1 MNFLVIQETDWIQRG
16 PHQQHHLFERLS
28 KSGHRVIVLDFEINY
43 TPWPYSPLFAPRLI
57 CKRITRTDN
66 EANVC
71 VIRPATIR
79 LPGLARIVSM
89 VTFFIELMR
98 ITKTIRPD
106 VIVNYAISTGL
117 CALAIAKIKNIPFAL
132 HIIDALHTL
141 VPYRWLQPF
150 AYWLETI
157 LLRNSDATIYINH
170 KLKEYGLK
178 HGANPNSAHN
188 VGTGVDLDFFGLR
201 NKKDINNMRAKWGID
216 SSDVVLIFVGWLYK
230 FSGIDTIMRI
240 LPSMPQSLK
249 LMVVGKGE
257 IENELVAFLND
268 LRLQNRVIFTGHQPY
283 KNIPTLISAAD
294 ICLLYST
301 LNPTTQ
307 DILPIKAYEY
317 LACSRPVLASKLPGL
332 MQEVPSGNGVIYT
345 EIDDLVQTLQ
355 HMMEQNNRL
364 KEGAKARRFVE
375 EHCDWSILTISF
387 EKLLIQITSL
397 KQ

>member
-1 MNFLVIQETDWIQRG
+1 MNFLVIQETDWIRRG

-28 KSGHRVIVLDFEINY
+28 KIGHRVTVLDFEINY
-43 TPWPYSPLFAPRLI
+43 TPWPYSPLVAPRLI
-57 CKRITRTDN
+57 YERITRTDD

-89 VTFFIELMR
+89 VTFFIEIMR

-117 CALAIAKIKNIPFAL
+117 CALAIAKIKNIPFVL
-132 HIIDALHTL
+132 HVIDALHTL
-141 VPYRWLQPF
+141 VPYRWLRPF
-150 AYWLETI
+150 AYWMETI
-157 LLRNSDATIYINH
+157 LLRNSNATIYINQ
-170 KLKEYGLK
+170 KLKEYGLQ
-178 HGANPNSAHN
+178 HGANPDYAHM
-188 VGTGVDLDFFGLR
+188 VGTGVDLDLFESR
-201 NKKDINNMRAKWGID
+201 NNKDINDIRAKWGIA
-216 SSDVVLIFVGWLYK
+216 SSDVLLIFVGWLYE

-249 LMVVGKGE
+249 IMVVGTGE
-257 IENELVAFLND
+257 MEDNLVALSEK

-301 LNPTTQ
+301 LNPTTR
-307 DILPIKAYEY
+307 DILPIKVYEY

-332 MQEVPSGNGVIYT
+332 IQEVPSGNGIIYT
-345 EIDDLVQTLQ
+345 ESDYLVQTLKD
-355 HMMEQNNRL
+355 MMEQNNRL

-375 EHCDWSILTISF
+375 KHCNWSIITISF
-387 EKLLIQITSL
+387 EKLLVQITNL